1 MKSARFVLKYALK
14 NILSLLLVYL
24 IFTSC
29 TSDMDEPSAKTLV
42 ESQTVKYKYVSGKL
56 DSTGILQEKKFF
68 DKKGRDSIIE
78 NYDNNGSLYLRTMLY
93 YDSVGKKIESID
105 YKPDGKVESK
115 TQYKYSDQG
124 QILGSYREHIGGG
137 FNRSKFI
144 YDSGGKRI
152 KEVWT
157 SKWYID
163 YLDEW
168 YTSEDILLR
177 TYNDKGYCIGVKESA
192 DGKPFKDKKTEFDS
206 LGHIIYEDWG
216 DNFRKFKYDKNG
228 NQIEELSLDTNKKL
242 SKRWISVYD
251 TNNVRIEYHTYNAL
265 NKPIGLL
272 KTEFIYK

>member
-1 MKSARFVLKYALK
+1 MKNTIALFLV
-14 NILSLLLVYL
+14 IL
-24 IFTSC
+24 ITIISC
-29 TSDMDEPSAKTLV
+29 TPDKKETPSKTLV
-42 ESQTVKYKYVSGKL
+42 ESRTVKYKYVSGKL
-56 DSTGILQEKKFF
+56 DSIGILQEKNIF

-105 YKPDGKVESK
+105 YKPNGKVESK

-124 QILGSYREHIGGG
+124 HISESIREHISGGY
-137 FNRSKFI
+137 NRSKFI
-144 YDSGGKRI
+144 YNSEGERI

-228 NQIEELSLDTNKKL
+228 NQIEELSLDANKKL

-251 TNNVRIEYHTYNAL
+251 TTNVRIEYHTYNAF
-265 NKPIGLL
+265 NEPIELL